1 MLLLQDAAQ
10 LAFGQS
16 FADQLDEATLLSFPV
31 AVSAGGDEVVLPELP
46 VHDLAVLTEKPLTH
60 QAVEPGIEMARAQ
73 PIAVVTE
80 LFYHP
85 EPVDGLFR
93 RVMKDME
100 LDEID
105 RESFSIHD
113 NSGG

>member
-1 MLLLQDAAQ
+1 
-10 LAFGQS
+10 
-16 FADQLDEATLLSFPV
+16 
-31 AVSAGGDEVVLPELP
+31 
-46 VHDLAVLTEKPLTH
+46 
-60 QAVEPGIEMARAQ
+60 MARAQ

-93 RVMKDME
+93 RVMKDVE
-100 LDEID
+100 LDKID

-113 NSGG
+113 IGGR